1 MHFLKVVVTAPGM
14 MLVAAALGVLGALTT
29 AGALRALGAPAAQSA
44 SIAAEEHTTKDEHQ
58 RSAEIYGMKT
68 TAASGSQRGEEIYY
82 YKCWFC
88 HNQYAKTGPPLK
100 DLYKRPTLMVG
111 GPVNDQTVADK
122 IRGGGPAMPAYRH
135 TLKEADIADLI
146 GYFRSGKCCFEGD
159 EPPPNP
165 RYRGASVAQPV
176 SAATRSRRSVLGGAR
191 GTVRTV
197 KGDPLEGI
205 MVQLVSLKTAIR
217 TTVYSNEEGR
227 YEFPLLETGL
237 YTLRIARPLE
247 FKPYVKESI
256 RIEGATQ
263 LEAIVLR
270 RVSETE
276 VLPPTPDILAQ
287 LTGAEWMLNLPSNGE
302 EKRTFSLT
310 CGFGCH
316 SYQQIF
322 RTRYDENGWRLIVQR
337 MLRGAGSP
345 LINVRSVTSQTRGRA
360 GRPIPEEEE
369 IVIKWLARVRGP
381 EAKDPPLHHFPLP
394 RGAST
399 RAVVTEYELPR
410 GLLAPHDVHGD
421 SKGNIWYT
429 PHRSPYIG
437 KLDPRTGAIKEYR
450 VPDTP
455 GALPGTHRV
464 WVDKADIVWV
474 SENWS
479 HNLTRFDPRTEQFK
493 QFAFETD
500 DPLNSP
506 GFSNFHMDSE
516 GFVYETALR
525 HVVRMDS
532 RSGKVV
538 QKFPFTR
545 INSTYDNIVSFD
557 DRYWSGGQTGTNL
570 LGLLDRKTGQ
580 LWELETRT
588 PVSSPARGGFD
599 LQGNAWFGGRGGML
613 IRLDPKT
620 QRITEYYPPIPFVTF
635 YEAMPD
641 KNGEVWAGALHAGRI
656 LRFNP
661 RTERWIE
668 YLMPEPYSHNRRTW
682 IDNSTAPV
690 TIWYV
695 DHNGYL
701 VRIQPLE

>member
-1 MHFLKVVVTAPGM
+1 
-14 MLVAAALGVLGALTT
+14 
-29 AGALRALGAPAAQSA
+29 
-44 SIAAEEHTTKDEHQ
+44 
-58 RSAEIYGMKT
+58 
-68 TAASGSQRGEEIYY
+68 
-82 YKCWFC
+82 
-88 HNQYAKTGPPLK
+88 
-100 DLYKRPTLMVG
+100 
-111 GPVNDQTVADK
+111 
-122 IRGGGPAMPAYRH
+122 
-135 TLKEADIADLI
+135 
-146 GYFRSGKCCFEGD
+146 
-159 EPPPNP
+159 
-165 RYRGASVAQPV
+165 
-176 SAATRSRRSVLGGAR
+176 
-191 GTVRTV
+191 VRTS
-197 KGDPLEGI
+197 KGEPLEGI
-205 MVQLVSLKTAIR
+205 MVQLVSPKTAIR
-217 TTVYSNEEGR
+217 TTVYTNEEGR
-227 YEFPLLETGL
+227 YEFPVVETGL

-256 RIEGATQ
+256 RIDGATQ
-263 LEAIVLR
+263 LEPIVLQ

-276 VLPPTPDILAQ
+276 VLPPTSDILAQ
-287 LTGAEWMLNLPSNGE
+287 LTGAEWMLNLPSTGE
-302 EKRTFSLT
+302 EKRTFALS

-322 RTRYDENGWRLIVQR
+322 RARYDEEGWRLIVRR
-337 MLRGAGSP
+337 MTRGAGSP
-345 LINVRSVTSQTRGRA
+345 LINIRPVTAGTRGRS
-360 GRPIPEEEE
+360 GRPVPEEEE
-369 IVIKWLARVRGP
+369 ILIKWLARVRGP
-381 EAKDPPLHHFPLP
+381 EARDSPVHHFPSP

-399 RAVVTEYELPR
+399 RVVVTEYELPR
-410 GLLAPHDVHGD
+410 KLLAPHDVHGD
-421 SKGNIWYT
+421 SQGNIWYT

-437 KLDPRTGAIKEYR
+437 KLDPGTGAVKEYR

-464 WVDKADIVWV
+464 WVDKADVVWV

-493 QFAFETD
+493 QFPFETD

-516 GFVYETALR
+516 GFVYETAFR
-525 HVVRMDS
+525 NVVRIDS

-557 DRYWSGGQTGTNL
+557 DRYWSGGQTGTGL

-613 IRLDPKT
+613 IKLDPKT
-620 QRITEYYPPIPFVTF
+620 RRITEYYPPIPFVTF
-635 YEAMPD
+635 YEALPD
-641 KNGEVWAGALHAGRI
+641 KNGEVWAGALHAGRL

-682 IDNSTAPV
+682 IDNSTTPV
-690 TIWYV
+690 TVWYV
-695 DHNGYL
+695 DHNGYV